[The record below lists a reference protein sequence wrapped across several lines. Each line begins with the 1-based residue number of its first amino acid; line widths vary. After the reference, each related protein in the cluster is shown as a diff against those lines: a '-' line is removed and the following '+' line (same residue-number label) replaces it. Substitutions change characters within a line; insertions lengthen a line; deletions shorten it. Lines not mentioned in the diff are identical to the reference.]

1 MGTVYVII
9 VSLVSLLVLSGV
21 FSASETALLSFKN
34 VELEKISAGKTR
46 IYNALRY
53 WLKNPNGILS
63 TILIANNA
71 INILVSSLTTNLI
84 ANYYAKDNAV
94 VLSTFL
100 VTIAILIFGEIIF
113 KV

>member
-46 IYNALRY
+46 I
-53 WLKNPNGILS
+53 
-63 TILIANNA
+63 
-71 INILVSSLTTNLI
+71 
-84 ANYYAKDNAV
+84 
-94 VLSTFL
+94 
-100 VTIAILIFGEIIF
+100 
-113 KV
+113 

>member
-71 INILVSSLTTNLI
+71 FNILVSSS
-84 ANYYAKDNAV
+84 
-94 VLSTFL
+94 LSKGI
-100 VTIAILIFGEIIF
+100 V
-113 KV
+113 K